1 VGRPGRDDECV
12 RFLQWAL
19 PRLRLRWEGFRK
31 PRRQVCRRVR
41 RRAAAL
47 GVSGLDAYRDHLLA
61 HPDEWA
67 LLDGLC
73 VVTISRFYRDRGL
86 FALLAREILPEL
98 RRRAAAEGRQT
109 IDAWSA
115 GCASGEEPYT
125 LLLLAEPR
133 ELDLRVLGTDLDER
147 VLRRA
152 ERACYPPRSLKA
164 LPASRRNAAFVER
177 GEELCLRDEYRRRL
191 TLLRH
196 DVRHGIPDGP
206 FDLVL
211 CRNLAFT
218 YFEPELQLAVGR
230 AIAESL
236 RPAGALV
243 IGAHESLPAG
253 LARLE
258 PWPAGKGVYRAIRPR
273 AGSRPGRG

>member
-47 GVSGLDAYRDHLLA
+47 GLSGLGAYRDHLLA

-67 LLDGLC
+67 ILDGLC
-73 VVTISRFYRDRGL
+73 VVTISRFYRDRCL
-86 FALLAREILPEL
+86 FDLLAREVLPEL
-98 RRRAAAEGRQT
+98 SRRAAAEERKT

-125 LLLLAEPR
+125 LLLAVEPG
-133 ELDLRVLGTDLDER
+133 ELDLHVLGTDLDER
-147 VLRRA
+147 VLQRA
-152 ERACYPPRSLKA
+152 ERACYPPSSLKA
-164 LPASRRNAAFVER
+164 LPRSRVAAFVER
-177 GEELCLRDEYRRRL
+177 GEELCLRDDYRRRL
-191 TLLRH
+191 TLRRH

-230 AIAESL
+230 AIADSL

-253 LARLE
+253 LDGLE
-258 PWPAGKGVYRAIRPR
+258 PWSESEGVYRATRPR
-273 AGSRPGRG
+273 AVSRPGRG